1 MTDEA
6 RSSLHD
12 LLQRARDGDG
22 TAREQLF
29 EKCRAYVRVVARA
42 EVESWL
48 QAKVDP
54 SDLVQ
59 QTMLEVHRG
68 FDQFRGMSEGEYL
81 AWVRRILTRNATD
94 YVRRYGGTGKRQVS
108 REIRWQASAG
118 DDSRTGNREP
128 SDSLETPSELVM
140 RHEDELQVAEALTRL
155 PPDYREVIL
164 LRNLERLSFNE
175 VAERMGRS
183 RPAVQMLWMR
193 ALRKLEEI
201 LTS

>member
-22 TAREQLF
+22 RAREQLF

-175 VAERMGRS
+175 VAERMDRS